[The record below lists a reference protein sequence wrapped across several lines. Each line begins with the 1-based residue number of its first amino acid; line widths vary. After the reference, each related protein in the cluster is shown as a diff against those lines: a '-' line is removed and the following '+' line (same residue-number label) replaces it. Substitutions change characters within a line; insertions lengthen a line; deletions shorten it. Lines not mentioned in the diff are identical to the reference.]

1 MLILRFFHIKIRRV
15 ALNLSPYPYIL
26 ELFIIGLDNYLA
38 LSDKPEQNIH
48 NFSIQLSI
56 FGMLQLTQN
65 LFSWQVRTI
74 NTGLIHGIKGV
85 GHGDNPCL
93 QRYFLP

>member
-1 MLILRFFHIKIRRV
+1 MLILRFFHIKIRRA

-65 LFSWQVRTI
+65 LFSCQVRTI
-74 NTGLIHGIKGV
+74 NTG
-85 GHGDNPCL
+85 
-93 QRYFLP
+93 